1 MSTLA
6 FELTPA
12 LEAGQ
17 PPEARGLARDEVRL
31 MVASRSSEEI
41 VHTRF
46 RELPNHLRAGDL
58 IVINNSATLPA
69 AVAATREDGTT
80 IEVRFATRAPRTRRA
95 DLFVVELR
103 SAGGVAPLRSA
114 RAGEDIRLLGSG
126 RLELLAPYARLGRLW
141 LARMEV
147 DDGLHAYLSRHE
159 QPIRYS
165 YVHQPWPLSAYQT
178 VYATVPGSAE
188 MPSAGRPFTAD
199 LLTRMVAAGTLI
211 APITLHAGVSSLES
225 HEAPYPEEYVVP
237 PTTAR
242 LVNAVRAWGGRNSC
256 RRDHG
261 RARARIRGTAQQD
274 GGGSRRLDGPRYLAR
289 SAAPRRGWTPHRLAR
304 APSLTPADAGRGC
317 WRGSGAALLRERPRA
332 RVSLARIWRQP
343 PDLAV
348 RPPNA
353 ERRAAGIAV
362 RL

>member
-1 MSTLA
+1 VSTLA

-12 LEAGQ
+12 LESGQ

-69 AVAATREDGTT
+69 AVPATREDGTR
-80 IEVRFATRAPRTRRA
+80 IEVRFATRAPRSRRA
-95 DLFVVELR
+95 DLSVVELR

-114 RAGEDIRLLGSG
+114 RAGEDIRLLGAG
-126 RLELLAPYARLGRLW
+126 RLELLAPYARPGRLW

-147 DDGLHAYLSRHE
+147 DDGLHAYLSRHG

-165 YVHQPWPLSAYQT
+165 YVHKPWPLSAYQT

-199 LLTRMVAAGTLI
+199 RLTRVAAAGTLI
-211 APITLHAGVSSLES
+211 APITLHTGVSSLES

-242 LVNAVRAWGGRNSC
+242 LVNAVRAWGGRVIAI
-256 RRDHG
+256 G
-261 RARARIRGTAQQD
+261 TTVVRA
-274 GGGSRRLDGPRYLAR
+274 LE
-289 SAAPRRGWTPHRLAR
+289 SAALSDGTVEPRDGWTDLVISPDRPPRVVDGL
-304 APSLTPADAGRGC
+304 LTG
-317 WRGSGAALLRERPRA
+317 WHEPRA
-332 RVSLARIWRQP
+332 SHMQMLDAIGGPALVQRSYESALALGYLWHEFGDSHLILP
-343 PDLAV
+343 
-348 RPPNA
+348 
-353 ERRAAGIAV
+353 
-362 RL
+362 